1 MGAALGTALLLPW
14 WGSVAIFAAL
24 GLGLALP
31 FVAVAFVPA
40 LRRRLP
46 KPGPWMVRFQRFLAV
61 PMAATVAGALWLL
74 YRLSGPNGLLAGL
87 VAGLLLAV
95 LLVAVGRWQRK
106 ERKAWPLAIAGTL
119 AAAAL
124 GIALLPTDRRE
135 SASVP
140 AGATQWS
147 EAAVDRTIASG
158 RPAFVYFTADWCLSC
173 KANEAAAIDR
183 SETQRSFKEAG
194 VETFVGD
201 WTNGDPGIGRFLES
215 RGRAGVPLYL
225 WYAPGKAEPEEL
237 PQILT
242 PRMLVER
249 ARSSSK
255 R

>member
-1 MGAALGTALLLPW
+1 M
-14 WGSVAIFAAL
+14 AIFAGL

-46 KPGPWMVRFQRFLAV
+46 KPGPWMARFQRFLAV

-74 YRLSGPNGLLAGL
+74 YRLSGPDGLIAGV
-87 VAGLLLAV
+87 VAGLLLAF

-106 ERKAWPLAIAGTL
+106 ERKAWPLAIAGTIV
-119 AAAAL
+119 AAVA

-140 AGATQWS
+140 AGAIAWS
-147 EAAVDRTIASG
+147 EAAVARTIASG
-158 RPAFVYFTADWCLSC
+158 RPAFVYFTADWCLTC
-173 KANEAAAIDR
+173 KANEAAAINR
-183 SETQRSFKEAG
+183 SETQRAFKKAA
-194 VETFVGD
+194 VEIFVGD
-201 WTNGDPGIGRFLES
+201 WTNGDPAIGRFLES

-242 PRMLVER
+242 PSLLVER
-249 ARSSSK
+249 ARASST